1 MSWGSGALECV
12 ETDYATDNDLVAAGV
27 HALHADGDLTTARR
41 CFDAAYLRAEAA
53 GDVPAM
59 AEAALGFA
67 GIWVHEHRT
76 GAEAHVLERRL
87 SRLVGLLGD
96 VDPDGALAV
105 RVRTRLAAE
114 RDYRDGES
122 DAVLGALEEA
132 RANGDPVAHAEALS
146 LAHHCLLGP
155 EQRLLRREIAA
166 ELLAVSSRTGRRG
179 DMLMGL
185 VWWTVDQFLDGDRHA
200 ERRLAELRG
209 LLDERGHLAVGYVAD
224 AIDVMREIRAGRFA
238 EAERRARACFELGR
252 RAGDADA
259 EGWFGA
265 HLVAIRWYQ
274 GRLQELRPMLDQ
286 LVHAPTLSAVD
297 NAYFAVHAVAAAQA
311 GDLRTAAGG
320 LARLRSSTAANPSLK
335 ELPHSA
341 SWLVTMHGIVEAARL
356 LGDADLAAEAY
367 ELLRPHAERPAM
379 VSLGIA
385 CFGSVHH
392 ALGIAAATS
401 GRRDLAVEHLTR
413 AVERNRALGHWPAA
427 EESRRALERLDPLPP
442 ERATCVRERQHWRL
456 EWGERS
462 ALVENSV
469 GMLHLAVL
477 LANAGTEI
485 PAVELAMG
493 VTGLAQAAGARS
505 APQAVLDQEAMRR
518 YRNRVAE
525 LRREME
531 STSDGRR
538 AAAAQRESDALL
550 AELAGSVGIGGR
562 SRRFVDNAER
572 ARVAV
577 GKAIRR
583 AIARV
588 EESDAPLGRH
598 LRETL
603 HTGRQCS
610 YRPV

>member
-1 MSWGSGALECV
+1 MSSGSGAQGCV
-12 ETDYATDNDLVAAGV
+12 EADFATDIEPIAAGLR
-27 HALHADGDLTTARR
+27 ALHDHGDLRTARA
-41 CFDAAYLRAEAA
+41 CFDAAFVRAEAA
-53 GDVPAM
+53 GDVNAM

-67 GIWVHEHRT
+67 GVWVHEHRV
-76 GAEAHVLERRL
+76 GASAAVLEQ
-87 SRLVGLLGD
+87 RLVQVLGL
-96 VDPDGALAV
+96 VDPDGSFAV
-105 RVRTRLAAE
+105 RLRARLAAE
-114 RDYRDGES
+114 RDYRDGSS
-122 DAVLGALEEA
+122 DAVLAALEEA
-132 RANGDPVAHAEALS
+132 RGHGDPVAHAEALS
-146 LAHHCLLGP
+146 LAHHCVLGP
-155 EQRLLRREIAA
+155 EQRVLRREIAV
-166 ELLAVSSRTGRRG
+166 ELLGVSSRTHRRG
-179 DMLMGL
+179 DLLMGL
-185 VWWTVDQFLDGDRHA
+185 LWRTSDLLLDGDRHA

-209 LLDERGHLAVGYVAD
+209 MLADTPHLAVGYVVD

-238 EAERRARACFELGR
+238 EAEAAAKRAFEHGE

-259 EGWFGA
+259 TGWYGA

-274 GRLQELRPMLDQ
+274 GRLQELRPMLEQ
-286 LVHAPTLSAVD
+286 LVHWPTLSVVD
-297 NAYFAVHAVAAAQA
+297 NAYFAVHAVAAAEA
-311 GDLRTAAGG
+311 GDLRTAAGA
-320 LARLRSSTAANPSLK
+320 LARLRGPALK
-335 ELPHSA
+335 ELPRSG

-392 ALGIAAATS
+392 ALGVAAHTS
-401 GRRDLAVEHLTR
+401 GRRDLAVQHLTR
-413 AVERNRALGHWPAA
+413 AIAHNRALGHWPAA
-427 EESRRALERLDPLPP
+427 EESRRALERLGPAQPD
-442 ERATCVRERQHWRL
+442 RAVCVRQRQHWRL

-462 ALVENSV
+462 VVVENSV

-477 LANAGTEI
+477 LANAATEI

-505 APQAVLDQEAMRR
+505 SPQAVLDHEAMRR
-518 YRNRVAE
+518 YRSRVAE
-525 LRREME
+525 LREEIE
-531 STSDGRR
+531 STSDDRR
-538 AAAAQRESDALL
+538 AAVAQRESDALL

-583 AIARV
+583 AIARI
-588 EESDAPLGRH
+588 EEADADLGRH
-598 LRETL
+598 LRETV

>member
-1 MSWGSGALECV
+1 MSSVSGAPKCA
-12 ETDYATDNDLVAAGV
+12 ETDYTSDNDLVAAGV
-27 HALHADGDLTTARR
+27 HALHADGDLTSARR
-41 CFDAAYLRAEAA
+41 CFDAAYARAEAG

-59 AEAALGFA
+59 AEAALGFG

-76 GAEAHVLERRL
+76 GADAAVLERRL
-87 SRLVGLLGD
+87 NRLLGLLSRT
-96 VDPDGALAV
+96 DPDGALAV

-114 RDYRDGES
+114 RDYREGRS
-122 DAVLGALEEA
+122 DAVLAALEEA

-155 EQRLLRREIAA
+155 EQRLLRRDIAV
-166 ELLAVSSRTGRRG
+166 ELLAVSARTGRRG
-179 DMLMGL
+179 DLLMGL
-185 VWWTVDQFLDGDRHA
+185 LWWTVDLFLDGDRHA

-209 LLDERGHLAVGYVAD
+209 LLAERDHLAIGFIAD

-238 EAERRARACFELGR
+238 EAERRARDCFERGR

-259 EGWFGA
+259 EGWYGA

-274 GRLQELRPMLDQ
+274 GRLRDLRPMLER

-297 NAYFAVHAVAAAQA
+297 NAYFAVHAVAAAEA
-311 GDLRTAAGG
+311 GDRRTAAGA
-320 LARLRSSTAANPSLK
+320 LARLRGPSLK

-356 LGDADLAAEAY
+356 LGDADLADEAY
-367 ELLRPHAERPAM
+367 ELLLPHAERPSM
-379 VSLGIA
+379 VSLGVA

-392 ALGIAAATS
+392 ALGVAAATA
-401 GRRDLAVEHLTR
+401 GRCDAAAEHLARAVEH
-413 AVERNRALGHWPAA
+413 NRALGHWPAA
-427 EESRRALERLDPLPP
+427 EESRRALERLEPAQPG
-442 ERATCVRERQHWRL
+442 RATCVRERQHWRL
-456 EWGERS
+456 GWGERG

-493 VTGLAQAAGARS
+493 VTALAQAAGQRTS
-505 APQAVLDQEAMRR
+505 PQAVLDQEAMRR
-518 YRNRVAE
+518 YRTRVAD
-525 LRREME
+525 LQREME
-531 STSDGRR
+531 STSDARR
-538 AAAAQRESDALL
+538 AAAARRESEALL

-588 EESDAPLGRH
+588 EEADAALGRH
-598 LRETL
+598 LRESV

>member
-1 MSWGSGALECV
+1 MSSASGAPECV
-12 ETDYATDNDLVAAGV
+12 ETSFEGDNDLVAGAR
-27 HALHADGDLTTARR
+27 ALHADGDLSTARR
-41 CFDAAYLRAEAA
+41 CFDAAYARAEAG

-67 GIWVHEHRT
+67 GVWVHEHRT
-76 GAEAHVLERRL
+76 GSAAAVLEQRL
-87 SRLVGLLGD
+87 GRLLGLLGRTE
-96 VDPDGALAV
+96 PDGALAV
-105 RVRTRLAAE
+105 RIRARLGAE
-114 RDYRDGES
+114 RDYRDGRA
-122 DAVLGALEEA
+122 DAVLAALEEA
-132 RANGDPVAHAEALS
+132 RASGDPVAHAEALS

-155 EQRLLRREIAA
+155 EQRFLRREIAV

-179 DMLMGL
+179 DMVMGL
-185 VWWTVDQFLDGDRHA
+185 LWRAVDLLLDGDRHA

-209 LLDERGHLAVGYVAD
+209 LLERHDHLAAGYVAD

-238 EAERRARACFELGR
+238 EAERRAGDCFERGR

-259 EGWFGA
+259 EGWYGA
-265 HLVAIRWYQ
+265 HLVTVRWYQ
-274 GRLQELRPMLDQ
+274 GRLQELRPMLDR

-297 NAYFAVHAVAAAQA
+297 NAYFAVHAVAAAEA
-311 GDLRTAAGG
+311 GDLRTAAGA
-320 LARLRSSTAANPSLK
+320 LARLRGPSLK
-335 ELPHSA
+335 ELPHSG

-356 LGDADLAAEAY
+356 LGDAELAAEAY
-367 ELLRPHAERPAM
+367 ELLLPHAELPAM
-379 VSLGIA
+379 VSLGVA

-392 ALGIAAATS
+392 ALGVAAHTS
-401 GRRDLAVEHLTR
+401 GRRDLAAEHLTR
-413 AVERNRALGHWPAA
+413 AVEHNRALGHWPAA
-427 EESRRALERLDPLPP
+427 EESRRALERIAPPQP
-442 ERATCVRERQHWRL
+442 ERASCVRERQHWRL
-456 EWGERS
+456 GWGERS
-462 ALVENSV
+462 VLVENSV

-477 LANAGTEI
+477 LANSGTEI

-518 YRNRVAE
+518 YRDRVAE

-538 AAAAQRESDALL
+538 AAAARRESEALM

-588 EESDAPLGRH
+588 EEADAQLGRH
-598 LRETL
+598 LRETV

>member
-1 MSWGSGALECV
+1 MSSGSDTRLGV
-12 ETDYATDNDLVAAGV
+12 ETDIEPVAAGTR
-27 HALHADGDLTTARR
+27 ALHVDGDLHNARR
-41 CFDAAYLRAEAA
+41 YFDAAWARAEAE

-59 AEAALGFA
+59 AEAALGYA
-67 GIWVHEHRT
+67 GVWVHEHRT
-76 GAEAHVLERRL
+76 GAAAAVLEQRL
-87 SRLVGLLGD
+87 QRVRAL

-105 RVRTRLAAE
+105 RVRARLAAE
-114 RDYRDGES
+114 RDYREGRA
-122 DAVLGALEEA
+122 DAVLAALEEA
-132 RANGDPVAHAEALS
+132 RALGDPIAHAEALS

-155 EQRLLRREIAA
+155 EQRGLRREIAV
-166 ELLAVSSRTGRRG
+166 ELLGVSSRTGRRG
-179 DMLMGL
+179 DLLMGL
-185 VWWTVDQFLDGDRHA
+185 MWWTSDLLLDGDRHA

-209 LLDERGHLAVGYVAD
+209 LLQVHEHLAIGYVTA
-224 AIDVMREIRAGRFA
+224 AIEVMGEIRAGRFA
-238 EAERRARACFELGR
+238 EAERLAERCSELGV

-259 EGWFGA
+259 TGWYGG

-274 GRLQELRPMLDQ
+274 GRLRELRPMLDQ
-286 LVHAPTLSAVD
+286 LVHSPALSDVD
-297 NAYFAVHAVAAAQA
+297 NAYFAVHAVAAAEA
-311 GDLRTAAGG
+311 GDLRTAAGA
-320 LARLRSSTAANPSLK
+320 LARLRGRSLK
-335 ELPHSA
+335 ELPHSG
-341 SWLVTMHGIVEAARL
+341 SWLVTMHGIVEAARI

-367 ELLRPHAERPAM
+367 ELLRPHAELPAM

-392 ALGIAAATS
+392 ALGVAAATF
-401 GRRDLAVEHLTR
+401 GRRDLAEEHLTR

-427 EESRRALERLDPLPP
+427 EESRRALERLAPAEP
-442 ERATCVRERQHWRL
+442 ERASCVRERQHWRL
-456 EWGERS
+456 EWGGRPV
-462 ALVENSV
+462 LVENSV

-493 VTGLAQAAGARS
+493 VTGLAQAAGSRTS
-505 APQAVLDQEAMRR
+505 PQAVLDQEAMRR

-525 LRREME
+525 LRREIE
-531 STSDGRR
+531 STSDRRR
-538 AAAAQRESDALL
+538 AAAERETEALL

-562 SRRFVDNAER
+562 SRRFADNAER

-583 AIARV
+583 AIAKV
-588 EESDAPLGRH
+588 EESDPRLGRH
-598 LRETL
+598 LRETV

>member
-1 MSWGSGALECV
+1 LENGMSSGSGAAKCV
-12 ETDYATDNDLVAAGV
+12 ETDHATDNDLVAAGA
-27 HALHADGDLTTARR
+27 HALHADGDLRAARSR
-41 CFDAAYLRAEAA
+41 FDAAYARAEAA
-53 GDVPAM
+53 GDVTAM
-59 AEAALGFA
+59 AEAALGLG

-76 GAEAHVLERRL
+76 GAAAAVLERRL
-87 SRLVGLLGD
+87 TRLLGLLGRA
-96 VDPDGALAV
+96 DPDGALAV
-105 RVRTRLAAE
+105 RIRARLAAE
-114 RDYRDGES
+114 RDYREGRS
-122 DAVLGALEEA
+122 DAVLAALEEA

-155 EQRLLRREIAA
+155 EQRQLRREIAI
-166 ELLAVSSRTGRRG
+166 ELLAVSSRTHRRG

-185 VWWTVDQFLDGDRHA
+185 LWWTVDLFLDGDRHA

-209 LLDERGHLAVGYVAD
+209 LLAERDHLAVGYVVD
-224 AIDVMREIRAGRFA
+224 AIDVMREIRSGRFG
-238 EAERRARACFELGR
+238 EAERRARDCFEAGR

-259 EGWFGA
+259 EGWYGA

-274 GRLQELRPMLDQ
+274 GRLRELRPMLEE
-286 LVHAPTLSAVD
+286 LVHAPSLSAVD
-297 NAYFAVHAVAAAQA
+297 NAYFAVHAVAAAGA
-311 GDLRTAAGG
+311 GDLRTAASA
-320 LARLRSSTAANPSLK
+320 LARLRGPALK

-367 ELLRPHAERPAM
+367 ELLLPHAERPAM
-379 VSLGIA
+379 ASLGIA

-392 ALGIAAATS
+392 ALGVAAATS
-401 GRRDLAVEHLTR
+401 GRREVAAEHLARAVEH
-413 AVERNRALGHWPAA
+413 NRALGHWPAA
-427 EESRRALERLDPLPP
+427 EESRRALELLAPAQPV
-442 ERATCVRERQHWRL
+442 RATCVRERQHWRL
-456 EWGERS
+456 GWGGRT

-469 GMLHLAVL
+469 GLLHLAVL

-493 VTGLAQAAGARS
+493 VTGLAQAAGGRTS
-505 APQAVLDQEAMRR
+505 PQPVLDQEAMRR

-525 LRREME
+525 LQREMD

-538 AAAAQRESDALL
+538 AEAARRESEALL

-588 EESDAPLGRH
+588 EESDAALGRH
-598 LRETL
+598 LRETV